1 MRILLISI
9 LGLLTLAS
17 CTKQE
22 PMEALI
28 DRVFTVAEQQYT
40 AMDTRLTEKTLP
52 RTLSADGEFVP
63 SNIYWWCSGFY
74 PGSLWY
80 IYEYTGNEAVKTLAE
95 KNTLKLDSIQYV
107 TRDHDVGF
115 QLNCSYGN
123 AFRLTMGKKKAAGL
137 AEWKRAKEA
146 VELLGTTLRYGGIF
160 IALVQLVSVSWINAE
175 MQAEDGNIW
184 WMTLAIASLPI
195 LYGYAV
201 SILLLPIGSRIS
213 IYIIEYMQK
222 PEEGKDITGGDG
234 K

>member
-1 MRILLISI
+1 MYLLAVLAVILLVWAIGAVLSGGVAGLSMMLDLWPMLLLLAMGISV
-9 LGLLTLAS
+9 L
-17 CTKQE
+17 
-22 PMEALI
+22 
-28 DRVFTVAEQQYT
+28 VAT
-40 AMDTRLTEKTLP
+40 
-52 RTLSADGEFVP
+52 
-63 SNIYWWCSGFY
+63 GFR
-74 PGSLWY
+74 
-80 IYEYTGNEAVKTLAE
+80 K
-95 KNTLKLDSIQYV
+95 D
-107 TRDHDVGF
+107 F
-115 QLNCSYGN
+115 GN

-201 SILLLPIGSRIS
+201 SILLLPISSRIS

-222 PEEGKDITGGDG
+222 PEEGKDITGGYG